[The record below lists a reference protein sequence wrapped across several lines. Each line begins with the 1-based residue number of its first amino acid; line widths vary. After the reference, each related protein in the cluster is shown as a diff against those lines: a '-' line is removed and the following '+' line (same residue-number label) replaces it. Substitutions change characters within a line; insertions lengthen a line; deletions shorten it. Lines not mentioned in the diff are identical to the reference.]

1 MIKLVPHCEFDFDA
15 DPKMFP
21 NLSGS
26 QAPCAYVNSISIIIG
41 VTSRDENGYSRPR
54 YIEMTKSHF
63 LDYETHDASLEGTL
77 GPSNLKGNYVHGLLL
92 SQITDTSVLYTGWTN
107 KDNGIERWE
116 TVGLVDV
123 EDTWKDLIPYPNLK
137 ETVTSM
143 PFQDDK
149 KDVYFMEF
157 SPWASLGGR
166 LEPFYGISVQRN
178 TGEVEQIL
186 KGDKCYCRPVVY
198 TRPDK
203 IRELWYCYRNLS
215 LYKERSKDAYKLG
228 VLREIDDQWVPVNH
242 EVSILAND
250 FQMAYP
256 FPFVVDNR
264 IFVLYNNDKSM
275 RGKVQVAEVF
285 YE

>member
-1 MIKLVPHCEFDFDA
+1 MIRLVPHCEFDFDA
-15 DPKMFP
+15 EPRRFP
-21 NLSGS
+21 HLSGS
-26 QAPCAYVNSISIIIG
+26 QAPCAYVKDDSIIIG
-41 VTSRDENGYSRPR
+41 LTARDGNGYSRPR
-54 YIEMTKSHF
+54 FIRMSKSDF
-63 LDYETHDASLEGTL
+63 LDNEPHENFLEGTL
-77 GPSNLKGNYVHGLLL
+77 GLSNLEGSYVHGLLL
-92 SQITDTSVLYTGWTN
+92 SQIMDNSTLYTGWTN
-107 KDNGIERWE
+107 KDNSVERWE
-116 TVGLVDV
+116 TRGLLDCCSIWQGLV
-123 EDTWKDLIPYPNLK
+123 PYPNLE
-137 ETVTSM
+137 ETITSM
-143 PFQDDK
+143 PFQDDR

-157 SPWASLGGR
+157 SPWVDLGGR

-178 TGEVEQIL
+178 TGKVEQIL

-203 IRELWYCYRNLS
+203 VRELWYCHRNLVG
-215 LYKERSKDAYKLG
+215 YKEHSKDAYKLG

-242 EVSILAND
+242 EVSMLTDD